1 MMSSFPRLLGNLWPC
16 LILWACTTVLA
27 AEAPARTSAKP
38 PFDPKYEAQVGKET
52 AAEIDKEYNRV
63 DNKQALAK
71 LQAMAKAIGANS
83 SRPEVQYDLRLVKEK
98 KPDKEPEV
106 NAFSLPGGFIYV
118 TEGLLK
124 DVQSDHELAGVLAH
138 EIAHN
143 VNYDGLTQAQRA
155 NKIYKGE
162 MAAVLATILIGG
174 LDSQAWTNV
183 MQAGI
188 YYRTGVLGGYS
199 IEMERRADSDAVKAM
214 AKTTYDPVGLL
225 TFMERL
231 AAKERRNPP
240 IELGI
245 YQTHPLS
252 TDRCEQLIGEIEKVG
267 LPINRRKT
275 ANWDKPKVEERKLGD
290 EKVQAVLFQGIPV
303 FQTKVAAPGT
313 KDAKERA
320 AAIAKS
326 LTDVLAAGGEAFN
339 FSVSTVEGRPA
350 LMAGDKPLFTVLEAD
365 EKLLGKPGDQV
376 AQGALSAIRAGL
388 TKERLGRLY

>member
-1 MMSSFPRLLGNLWPC
+1 
-16 LILWACTTVLA
+16 
-27 AEAPARTSAKP
+27 
-38 PFDPKYEAQVGKET
+38 
-52 AAEIDKEYNRV
+52 
-63 DNKQALAK
+63 
-71 LQAMAKAIGANS
+71 
-83 SRPEVQYDLRLVKEK
+83 
-98 KPDKEPEV
+98 
-106 NAFSLPGGFIYV
+106 
-118 TEGLLK
+118 
-124 DVQSDHELAGVLAH
+124 
-138 EIAHN
+138 
-143 VNYDGLTQAQRA
+143 
-155 NKIYKGE
+155 

-199 IEMERRADSDAVKAM
+199 IEMERRADSEAVKAM
-214 AKTTYDPVGLL
+214 AKTPYDPVGLL

-252 TDRCEQLIGEIEKVG
+252 TDRCEQLIGEIEKIG

-350 LMAGDKPLFTVLEAD
+350 LMAGEKPLFTVLEAD
-365 EKLLGKPGDQV
+365 EKLLGKPGDQI
-376 AQGALSAIRAGL
+376 AQDALSAIRAGL
-388 TKERLGRLY
+388 TRERLARLY